1 MTEWVWERE
10 GVTSIK
16 DDSGL
21 FFTNDGAMHW
31 GKDAEPLWWER
42 ELVEMVT
49 QFWKC

>member
-1 MTEWVWERE
+1 MIEWVWERE

-31 GKDAEPLWWER
+31 GKDAEQLWWER